1 MSTTEKKAAP
11 KIDKNTEALLTGIH
25 RYLHEELDKARAQ
38 LRAEV
43 AVLRAD
49 LTATRS
55 ELANARA
62 ELAAVRAE
70 VAAQRSAGITSPARR
85 LANSLHPATAPRI

>member
-1 MSTTEKKAAP
+1 MNASEKKAAP
-11 KIDKNTEALLTGIH
+11 KIDRNMEALLTGIH
-25 RYLHEELDKARAQ
+25 RYLHEELDKAKAQ
-38 LRAEV
+38 MRAEV

-55 ELANARA
+55 ELASTRA

-70 VAAQRSAGITSPARR
+70 VAAQRSAGTVSPARR
-85 LANSLHPATAPRI
+85 LAHTLHPATAPRI

>member
-1 MSTTEKKAAP
+1 MSTDERKATP
-11 KIDKNTEALLTGIH
+11 KIERNTQALLTAIH
-25 RYLHEELDKARAQ
+25 RYMHEELDRAKAQ
-38 LRAEV
+38 MRAEV

-55 ELANARA
+55 ELASTRA

-70 VAAQRSAGITSPARR
+70 VAAQRAVGTVSPARR
-85 LANSLHPATAPRI
+85 LAHALHPASAPRI